1 MPMQIKN
8 LWGEMPQPEEIRTP
22 YTIIREQAALLEE
35 LTGGILQGRVR
46 KVQEEDTKSFTY
58 FLDIL
63 APALDDFVFRVL
75 MIRYEITLYP
85 VAVKDFV
92 NDMNDECD
100 TEESFVEELEKILG
114 SDEMKRVISGLMSQI
129 KSESES

>member
-1 MPMQIKN
+1 MPLRN
-8 LWGEMPQPEEIRTP
+8 LWGEIPQPEEIRTP

-35 LTGGILQGRVR
+35 VTDGILQGRVR
-46 KVQEEDTKSFTY
+46 KVQDEDTKSFTY

-100 TEESFVEELEKILG
+100 TEERFVEVLEKILG